1 MHLRAS
7 TASASALASTAPLTA
22 SQIRKALD
30 EHGFCVVP
38 GVLTPEEAGMGR
50 TMFHSWRVVA
60 FGTDVANVG
69 KACTHGVIKDRQ
81 VGHQQLAWST
91 RCNPQV
97 QGVFAS
103 IWGTDKLVTSFDGC
117 GYVSE
122 GNTKKDGIW
131 THTDQAATTVG
142 TGQCYQGFV
151 SFTDNAQRTFVVYDG
166 SHKKHAAYFDDERI
180 KKLTENK
187 KDPKKNWQ
195 PLAAEYLAMPEMA
208 ATRVV
213 VPVAAGSLVVWDSCC
228 FHQNLYGPTDSSE
241 GERLVQYVCFLPKD
255 NKKNTSAMQA
265 KRQKYFE
272 ERRTTSHFPYPIAV
286 NPLQPR
292 TYGKEDNMINYDA
305 LQAPDL
311 EPWAEAMKAIM

>member
-1 MHLRAS
+1 
-7 TASASALASTAPLTA
+7 
-22 SQIRKALD
+22 
-30 EHGFCVVP
+30 
-38 GVLTPEEAGMGR
+38 MGR

-103 IWGTDKLVTSFDGC
+103 IWETEHLVTSFDGC

-122 GNTKKDGIW
+122 GNTKKDGVW

-142 TGQCYQGFV
+142 TGQCYQGLV
-151 SFTDNAQRTFVVYDG
+151 SFTDNVQRTFV
-166 SHKKHAAYFDDERI
+166 AERI
-180 KKLTENK
+180 EKLVENK

-195 PLAAEYLAMPEMA
+195 LIEPEYLATPEMA

-228 FHQNLYGPTDSSE
+228 FHQNLYGPTDGSE

-286 NPLQPR
+286 NALQPR
-292 TYGKEDNMINYDA
+292 TYGKEENMINYDA
-305 LQAPDL
+305 LPAPDL